1 MRNSGLVYKKP
12 VEFKL
17 QMQIYTIEISENK
30 FFKQILCKKLNFRK
44 KNTSFFFFLL
54 YYWTNFINCYK
65 T

>member
-30 FFKQILCKKLNFRK
+30 FFKQILCRKLNFRK
-44 KNTSFFFFLL
+44 KKHLIFLFFTLL
-54 YYWTNFINCYK
+54 LNKFYQLL
-65 T
+65 